1 MYQRL
6 NNRAKATNRACDEII
21 ARVHSSDSRLLKARR
36 RCTSTSFFWMSSMSV
51 GDHVR
56 ITSVP
61 GKPLGRITK
70 SFAKMADDR
79 SARAGDHY
87 VYDVWVEAQQ
97 KEYHGLRASD
107 LSKPRGE

>member
-1 MYQRL
+1 M
-6 NNRAKATNRACDEII
+6 ASI
-21 ARVHSSDSRLLKARR
+21 A
-36 RCTSTSFFWMSSMSV
+36 V

-56 ITSVP
+56 ITTVP

-70 SFAKMADDR
+70 SFEKMADDR
-79 SARAGDHY
+79 SARAGDPY

-107 LSKPRGE
+107 LMKPRGD

>member
-1 MYQRL
+1 M
-6 NNRAKATNRACDEII
+6 TSI
-21 ARVHSSDSRLLKARR
+21 A
-36 RCTSTSFFWMSSMSV
+36 V

-56 ITSVP
+56 ITSIP

-70 SFAKMADDR
+70 SFARMADDKSAR
-79 SARAGDHY
+79 SADPY

-107 LSKPRGE
+107 LVKPRAD

>member
-1 MYQRL
+1 MI
-6 NNRAKATNRACDEII
+6 TIGI
-21 ARVHSSDSRLLKARR
+21 
-36 RCTSTSFFWMSSMSV
+36 

-70 SFAKMADDR
+70 AAERMADEKGTGPRDP
-79 SARAGDHY
+79 Y

-97 KEYHGLRASD
+97 KEYKGLRASD
-107 LSKPRGE
+107 LVKPRGD

>member
-1 MYQRL
+1 M
-6 NNRAKATNRACDEII
+6 ASI
-21 ARVHSSDSRLLKARR
+21 A
-36 RCTSTSFFWMSSMSV
+36 V

-70 SFAKMADDR
+70 SFAKMADDKSIR
-79 SARAGDHY
+79 SADPY

-97 KEYHGLRASD
+97 KEYHGLRSSD
-107 LSKPRGE
+107 LVKPRAD

>member
-1 MYQRL
+1 M
-6 NNRAKATNRACDEII
+6 
-21 ARVHSSDSRLLKARR
+21 
-36 RCTSTSFFWMSSMSV
+36 TSIVV

-70 SFAKMADDR
+70 TFEKMDDDKSGR
-79 SARAGDHY
+79 SGDPY
-87 VYDVWVEAQQ
+87 VYNVWVEAQQ

-107 LSKPRGE
+107 LIKPRAD

>member
-1 MYQRL
+1 M
-6 NNRAKATNRACDEII
+6 TNM
-21 ARVHSSDSRLLKARR
+21 V
-36 RCTSTSFFWMSSMSV
+36 V

-70 SFAKMADDR
+70 SFAKMADERNDR
-79 SARAGDHY
+79 GGDPY

-97 KEYHGLRASD
+97 KEYHGLRSSD
-107 LSKPRGE
+107 LMKPRGD

>member
-1 MYQRL
+1 MKLFPGRGNTPPPL
-6 NNRAKATNRACDEII
+6 ALGMNTM
-21 ARVHSSDSRLLKARR
+21 V
-36 RCTSTSFFWMSSMSV
+36 V

-70 SFAKMADDR
+70 SFAKTADDR
-79 SARAGDHY
+79 NARTGDPY

-97 KEYHGLRASD
+97 KEYRGLRASD
-107 LSKPRGE
+107 LMKPRGD